1 MFDTCNPAFLHMQI
15 SCTWIFIYLSFYK
28 PRVPSVHL
36 PTRCCQTGTNLASQ
50 CVTNVPTSICQTAD
64 NRGILPFSAR
74 CSFTILTDYS
84 NLKQHFVAFFDNRMY
99 VLDYHFFYFYWKPLL
114 KRKIASLELKQYAHK
129 LSWSIQRPER
139 LIFQRQDAGWDYP
152 GSEHLSWAG

>member
-1 MFDTCNPAFLHMQI
+1 MQI

-36 PTRCCQTGTNLASQ
+36 PTRCCQAGTNLTSQ

-84 NLKQHFVAFFDNRMY
+84 NIKQHFVAFFENRMY
-99 VLDYHFFYFYWKPLL
+99 VLDCHFFYFYWKPLL